1 MKKIAEK
8 RKLMFRHEDILN
20 ALSDAVLVIDHDHQI
35 LYVNQAAEHFFAASQ
50 LCGSSME
57 DILLPDSPFFAL
69 LQKLHST
76 GGRLTEHHLPLSSP
90 RFGER
95 VVALRLSHM
104 SESCLQD
111 SDVLGNVVAVFSEQD
126 LAHRM
131 DRQWTQ
137 RHSGRSLHA
146 MASTLAH
153 EVKNPLSGIR
163 GAAQL
168 IGKRSNS
175 EADQELTGLITHEA
189 DRIRSLVEQ
198 VETLAHD
205 QPVTRE
211 PVNLHEI
218 LDYILRIAEN
228 GFARGLRL
236 NRLYDPSL
244 PLAFCNRDQL
254 IQVFLN
260 LLKNACEAV
269 KETGSPEGAVTLETS
284 YQNGVRLAA
293 HGSQSYHMLPLRVG
307 FRDNGGG
314 ISESIRDCLFD
325 PFVSDKTGGTGIG
338 LALVSRIIHDHG
350 GLVEFESHPG
360 RTVFNV
366 LLPTHGPHMS
376 ENLPQTSSYS

>member
-1 MKKIAEK
+1 
-8 RKLMFRHEDILN
+8 MFRHEDILN
-20 ALSDAVLVIDHDHQI
+20 ALSDAVLVINHDHRI
-35 LYVNQAAEHFFAASQ
+35 LYVNQAAEHFFASGASQ

-57 DILLPDSPFFAL
+57 DILLPDSPFFSL
-69 LQKLHST
+69 LKKLQA
-76 GGRLTEHHLPLSSP
+76 GGDHVTEHYLPLSSP

-95 VVALRLSHM
+95 IVTVRLSSVPELSLLDHEM
-104 SESCLQD
+104 PGD
-111 SDVLGNVVAVFSEQD
+111 IVAVFSEQD
-126 LAHRM
+126 LAHRI

-137 RHSGRSLHA
+137 RHSGRSMHA

-175 EADQELTGLITHEA
+175 AADQELTTLITNEA
-189 DRIRSLVEQ
+189 DRIRSLVER

-205 QPVTRE
+205 EPVTRE

-218 LDYILRIAEN
+218 LDHILKIAEN

-269 KETGSPEGAVTLETS
+269 KETASPEGAVTLETS
-284 YQNGVRLAA
+284 YQNGVRLVTP
-293 HGSQSYHMLPLRVG
+293 GSQSYHMLPLRVG

-314 ISESIRDCLFD
+314 ISEAIRDCLFD

-338 LALVSRIIHDHG
+338 LALVSRIINDHG
-350 GLVEFESHPG
+350 GLIEFESHPG

-366 LLPTHGPHMS
+366 LLPVHAPHM
-376 ENLPQTSSYS
+376 PQDMPQPSSYS